1 MLPIS
6 ELAAAVVAN
15 LVYFSDS
22 AAGEMRGTDRWGRR
36 YDRLKTRLTSQVGGE
51 LLARFEKRH
60 AAPDDRAALRQELAN
75 RLAADPTFRVE
86 LDFLIEEI
94 SPWP

>member
-6 ELAAAVVAN
+6 QLAAAVVAN

-22 AAGEMRGTDRWGRR
+22 AAVETRTDRWGRR
-36 YDRLKTRLTSQVGGE
+36 YDRLKNRLTAQVGGE
-51 LLARFEKRH
+51 LLSRFEKRH
-60 AAPDDRAALRQELAN
+60 AAPDDRAALRLELAN
-75 RLAADPTFRVE
+75 RLAADPTFRLE

>member
-22 AAGEMRGTDRWGRR
+22 AAGEKRSPDRWGRR

-51 LLARFEKRH
+51 LLLRFEERH